1 MTDHRAVDEC
11 SNYVLS
17 AIVLNTVAVV
27 VLLRAAGTCLR
38 DPSVT
43 PLFFV
48 LGSHRIRINTEGK
61 AKIGAAVW
69 GTEFIQLNAT
79 LANLQQED

>member
-1 MTDHRAVDEC
+1 MFKLC
-11 SNYVLS
+11 SLCYS
-17 AIVLNTVAVV
+17 AEHGGGGGSAQ
-27 VLLRAAGTCLR
+27 G
-38 DPSVT
+38 T

-69 GTEFIQLNAT
+69 GTEFIQFHAT
-79 LANLQQED
+79 LANLQQDD